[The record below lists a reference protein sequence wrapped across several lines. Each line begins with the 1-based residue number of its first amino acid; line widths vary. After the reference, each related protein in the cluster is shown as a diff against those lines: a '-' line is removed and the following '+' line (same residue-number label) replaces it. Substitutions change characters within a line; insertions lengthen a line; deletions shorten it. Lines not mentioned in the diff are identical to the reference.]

1 MSKGFQGN
9 GWGCV
14 AKMAMMLSPLALV
27 VIGTPLMQPIQSQP
41 LCPNTDER
49 TPSRTTRQVELK
61 QFGIRVTIPSN
72 FRTILRNGGTVSI
85 VTPGDFNLLKCI
97 AEGMPAPKNN
107 AIAMESLRLRSN
119 PENLDLQS
127 FIQKDPTP
135 NLSDSVESQTINGF
149 DILMRQ
155 GEAPGS
161 ELAYALFQVDGIQ
174 GILEVTAPSKIQLL
188 DLLKRTQLLSTDSA
202 QAEIQT
208 DSVQAEIQVE
218 ENLVLLALGLVKS
231 LGYQTNSDRE
241 TITRQNNRVENP
253 TQSTVTITQEGL
265 LDDAIAGQQFVIQFQ
280 KNSNDQWDVLSLQ
293 KNRKC
298 QVGRG
303 SQEYTKEL
311 CL

>member
-1 MSKGFQGN
+1 MPKGFQGN

-27 VIGTPLMQPIQSQP
+27 VIGPPLMPPIQSQP
-41 LCPNTDER
+41 LCPNTDDR
-49 TPSRTTRQVELK
+49 TPLPTTRQVELK

-85 VTPGDFNLLKCI
+85 AAPGDFNLLTCI

-107 AIAMESLRLRSN
+107 AIAMETIRLRPN
-119 PENLDLQS
+119 PENLNLQS

-149 DILMRQ
+149 DVLMRQ

-188 DLLKRTQLLSTDSA
+188 DLLKRIQLFS
-202 QAEIQT
+202 T
-208 DSVQAEIQVE
+208 DSVQTEIQE
-218 ENLVLLALGLVKS
+218 EDNLVLLALGLVKS

-265 LDDAIAGQQFVIQFQ
+265 LDDSIAGQQFVIQFQ
-280 KNSNDQWDVLSLQ
+280 KNSNDRWDVLSLQ